1 MPGDAFRFIND
12 LDDATVEALA
22 ARLEFRGKDPTFT
35 RWREAYLDRLALAPN
50 AQVLDLGCGTGVV
63 ARGIAARAGFAGQVV
78 GQDQSPRLIEAA
90 RRLAAEEGVADR
102 VAYEVGDAE
111 ALPYSDAAFDAVV
124 AHTTISHVGDPL
136 ALLAEA
142 ARVVRPG
149 GRVAIFDGDYASW
162 TFDYPDPV
170 FAKDMDEAVIAT
182 VVNNPRVLREL
193 PRLLRQAGLERE
205 DLLAWVYADVGAG
218 GFYRGAIEA
227 YAPLVV
233 RAGLLPA
240 DRVEAWLAHQRG
252 AIEERLF
259 FAACNYYAY
268 VARRPGLEAPGEQR

>member
-1 MPGDAFRFIND
+1 
-12 LDDATVEALA
+12 
-22 ARLEFRGKDPTFT
+22 
-35 RWREAYLDRLALAPN
+35 
-50 AQVLDLGCGTGVV
+50 VV
-63 ARGIAARAGFAGQVV
+63 ARSIAARAGFAGQVV

-102 VAYEVGDAE
+102 VAFEVGDAQ
-111 ALPYSDAAFDAVV
+111 ALPYPDAAFDAVV

-136 ALLAEA
+136 ALLTEA
-142 ARVVRPG
+142 ARMVRPG

-170 FAKDMDEAVIAT
+170 FAKDMDEAIIAA

-205 DLLAWVYADVGAG
+205 DLLAWVYADIGAG

-252 AIEERLF
+252 AMEEGLF

-268 VARRPGLEAPGEQR
+268 VARRPGLEAPGGTR